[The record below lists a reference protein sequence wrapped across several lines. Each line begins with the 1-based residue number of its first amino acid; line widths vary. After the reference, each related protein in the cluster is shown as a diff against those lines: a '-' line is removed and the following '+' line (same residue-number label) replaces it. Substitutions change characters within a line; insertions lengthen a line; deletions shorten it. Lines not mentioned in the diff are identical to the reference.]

1 MRPTRAPFPAIVDH
15 CKQEKRDGESY
26 LEAAGRTLCVPDRL
40 RHRRRGRRAA
50 AIVAST
56 PSAHVH
62 AVPMATLPPYE
73 IVALMRSIG
82 LRPLHR
88 PVREGPTYA
97 MRAVDPIGEEVRVVV
112 DARSGRILR
121 IEPVLIPPN
130 ALPVVPAPYGR
141 PSGRIVM
148 LPDGPTGRIAELP
161 PGGPP
166 GHPASIARPAA
177 GAPAASGPQGS
188 VPPLPRPRPKVAATQ
203 SPAKPVRSAVSGA
216 GCRSVDCGTGANGG
230 SAFRLQPGESERD
243 AGNRGEGGEHRHSG
257 GADSA
262 VNCGRAARVRPA
274 RAQWRTNESAP
285 ESGALPP
292 MHSIET
298 TAYAALASTTWGWP
312 PPIGIWRGFLAS
324 GISRTRSTCRRPFS
338 RAAPLT
344 WTCSASWKTR
354 SKVRAA
360 MPW

>member
-1 MRPTRAPFPAIVDH
+1 M
-15 CKQEKRDGESY
+15 KQPVALCACLIAFGIAA
-26 LEAAGRTLCVPDRL
+26 EAGAQPLLLPPP
-40 RHRRRGRRAA
+40 
-50 AIVAST
+50 

-130 ALPVVPAPYGR
+130 ALPMVPAPYGR
-141 PSGRIVM
+141 PPGRIVM

-203 SPAKPVRSAVSGA
+203 SPAKPVTDPQSPAPAAAPSIAAPAQASAPP
-216 GCRSVDCGTGANGG
+216 
-230 SAFRLQPGESERD
+230 SASSQAKASETP
-243 AGNRGEGGEHRHSG
+243 AT
-257 GADSA
+257 
-262 VNCGRAARVRPA
+262 AARENTGTV
-274 RAQWRTNESAP
+274 
-285 ESGALPP
+285 
-292 MHSIET
+292 
-298 TAYAALASTTWGWP
+298 
-312 PPIGIWRGFLAS
+312 
-324 GISRTRSTCRRPFS
+324 
-338 RAAPLT
+338 AAPT
-344 WTCSASWKTR
+344 PPSI
-354 SKVRAA
+354 AA
-360 MPW
+360 EQHE